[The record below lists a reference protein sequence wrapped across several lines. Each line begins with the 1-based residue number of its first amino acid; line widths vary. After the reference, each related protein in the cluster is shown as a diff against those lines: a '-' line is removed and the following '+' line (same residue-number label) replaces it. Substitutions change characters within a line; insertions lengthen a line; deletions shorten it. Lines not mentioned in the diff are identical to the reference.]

1 MTRYRLDDFWEL
13 AGKRNSLPRETRE
26 YVPMVLA
33 AIVIARNPA
42 EYGFDLV
49 ASPPLDYQKV
59 KVPQPIDL
67 RKIAEWAGTTV
78 SEIQGLN
85 PELRKGITPVPHPRR
100 ETYEIKVPRESAA
113 ALEARLAE
121 LTPADTAALKYYT
134 VKRGDTLTTIARKL
148 RVNRI
153 DLADA
158 NYLSTKSLVSPGQN
172 LVIPIEPARLMAG
185 RQEPP
190 AASAAP
196 RAAAAPPKAGTPKDA
211 SRTPAGTV
219 RVTYQV
225 KRGDTLSGVAK
236 LYGTTVASL
245 KAWNGLRG
253 DLLMPGSRLT
263 IFAAREERQH
273 QP

>member
-1 MTRYRLDDFWEL
+1 
-13 AGKRNSLPRETRE
+13 
-26 YVPMVLA
+26 VLA
-33 AIVIARNPA
+33 AMVIARNPV

-49 ASPPLDYQKV
+49 PTPPLDYQKV
-59 KVPQPIDL
+59 KVPQPVDL

-78 SEIQGLN
+78 SEIEGLN

-100 ETYEIKVPRESAA
+100 ETYEIKVPREAA
-113 ALEARLAE
+113 PALESRLAE
-121 LTPADTAALKYYT
+121 LTPADTAALQRYT

-158 NYLSTKSLVSPGQN
+158 NYLPAKALVSPGQS

-185 RQEPP
+185 SQPSGTP
-190 AASAAP
+190 TAAP
-196 RAAAAPPKAGTPKDA
+196 RANATAQKAATAKGPQKA
-211 SRTPAGTV
+211 PAGTV

-225 KRGDTLSGVAK
+225 KRGDTLSAVAK

-245 KAWNGLRG
+245 KAWNGLNG
-253 DLLMPGSRLT
+253 DLLMPGSHLT
-263 IFAAREERQH
+263 IFATREDRQH